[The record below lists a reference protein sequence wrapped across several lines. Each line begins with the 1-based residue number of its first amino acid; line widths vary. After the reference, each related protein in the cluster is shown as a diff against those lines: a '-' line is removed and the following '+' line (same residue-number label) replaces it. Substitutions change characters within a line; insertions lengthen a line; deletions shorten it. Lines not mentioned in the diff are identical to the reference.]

1 MRWFALSL
9 MVVCAAMVG
18 CEQPTEK
25 IEGKSNVSIPS
36 PTVDSGSSAI
46 TPESDVPA
54 AVEASAPP
62 VDPAA
67 APAPAPVVAPAPAAE
82 PVPAAVEPVPAAV
95 EPKPESASAKRADA
109 VRFVATQSVKVP
121 TMMCPY
127 SCWPKVKETL
137 ASQPGVEGVQLAVQA
152 KETEIDNPVVEL
164 KTTGNFNVEAA
175 IAALEKANFAD
186 AVAVK

>member
-9 MVVCAAMVG
+9 MVVCATMVG
-18 CEQPTEK
+18 CEQPNEK
-25 IEGKSNVSIPS
+25 IEGKSNVSMPS
-36 PTVDSGSSAI
+36 PTVDSGSSAV

-67 APAPAPVVAPAPAAE
+67 VPAPSAEPAPAAE
-82 PVPAAVEPVPAAV
+82 PAV

-109 VRFVATQSVKVP
+109 VRFVATQSVQVP

-164 KTTGNFNVEAA
+164 KTTGDFNVEAA
-175 IAALEKANFAD
+175 IAALEKADFAD